1 MTILETNSIEKLKKI
16 IEGCENV
23 YKEPDSHEE
32 AKWLAREVRKD
43 CLEVLRQIQIEQG
56 RIE

>member
-1 MTILETNSIEKLKKI
+1 MNILESNSIEKLKKM

-23 YKEPDSHEE
+23 MNEPNTPKES
-32 AKWLAREVRKD
+32 KWLAKEVRKD

-56 RIE
+56 RIA